1 MAKKANQVPVQEDKK
16 TETQKYEAVVYLDK
30 NEVRGYSEE
39 LHGPDFE
46 QLAEELHGPDFEQ
59 LAKQF
64 CDKNSTPDIQYTIEN
79 EPIKEGIKCPA
90 CGHIFTL

>member
-1 MAKKANQVPVQEDKK
+1 MAMKENKVPVQKDKK
-16 TETQKYEAVVYLDK
+16 SETQKYEAVVYLNK
-30 NEVRGYSEE
+30 NEVRRYSEE
-39 LHGPDFE
+39 LHG
-46 QLAEELHGPDFEQ
+46 AGFEQ

-64 CDKNSTPDIQYTIEN
+64 CDKNSTPDVQYTIKN